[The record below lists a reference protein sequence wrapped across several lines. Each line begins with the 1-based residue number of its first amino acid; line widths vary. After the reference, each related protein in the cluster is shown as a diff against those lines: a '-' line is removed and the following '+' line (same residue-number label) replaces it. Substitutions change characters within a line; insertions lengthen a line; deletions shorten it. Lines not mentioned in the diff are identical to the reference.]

1 MSTILD
7 TIAGHTRFRVAEK
20 KKKLP
25 LEELRARALDLSR
38 NAGGALDLSA
48 DAVRLSASAKR
59 PLLQKG

>member
-25 LEELRARALDLSR
+25 FEELRARALDLTVSR
-38 NAGGALDLSA
+38 CGSVSRCSHVSRCGSVSRCSHVN
-48 DAVRLSASAKR
+48 R
-59 PLLQKG
+59 